1 MKQRLQLRKMAA
13 TAVLGALATGALAM
27 PQEVIA
33 SSPIPTPIPANSD
46 WLTTINYF
54 RAMVGVPAVAENPS
68 WSAGAVA
75 HSTWMVE
82 TSTIAHDEPN
92 GGPFTTVEGDL
103 AGNNGNVAVSSN
115 VATTARE
122 HIELWMSGPFH
133 ALGVLRPQLTQVG
146 YGQFNKASAS
156 RWRSGATL
164 DVLRGLNFSIA
175 RPTTPITFPGNGTS
189 TSLTE
194 FITESPNPLDFC
206 SWTGEAGLPV
216 LAMMPE
222 ETSGGTAT
230 MTGPSGPL
238 EVCSI
243 GASNTTG
250 VASQILDA
258 DNAVVVIPRRPL
270 TAGTYTVS
278 ITTSARNVTWSFTVD
293 PSVADGVA
301 STLALTSATGP
312 VSTFQP
318 LAPARLVDTRSSIGA
333 TRLGA
338 NQVTRIDVAGK
349 KGVPATAAAVS
360 ANFTIVESD
369 KAGFLTV
376 YPCGPTPPD
385 VSTLNFGAGEAV
397 PNQATVPLDATGDLC
412 VVSTANAHLLVD
424 VNGALVESGP
434 DRYAAVSPE
443 RIMDTRNG
451 LGGSYRLAANATAR
465 LAVVGKAGVPAG
477 ATAVALNVTAVNAGG
492 AGYISVYPCGAVP
505 DASNLNVTLGTT
517 RPNLVIV
524 PLSATGEVCLRAAE
538 AGTDLLADVAGYYS
552 PAATQRYTPL
562 APVRMLDTRAT
573 RADLNGGSGG
583 AVIAAERVVRVM
595 VAGQRGIP
603 ANAKAVSI
611 NLTVTG
617 PRSGGFVTAY
627 PCGTVPNVSNV
638 NFAGS
643 DTANAA
649 QVTLDSSGALC
660 LWSSAATHL
669 LFDVNG
675 VWA

>member
-1 MKQRLQLRKMAA
+1 MAA
-13 TAVLGALATGALAM
+13 TAVLGALASGAMALPNGAT
-27 PQEVIA
+27 A
-33 SSPIPTPIPANSD
+33 SSPVPTPIPANSD
-46 WLTTINYF
+46 WLTTVNYF
-54 RAMVGVPAVAENPS
+54 RAMVGVPAVAENLS
-68 WSAGAVA
+68 WSTGSVA
-75 HSTWMVE
+75 HSNWMVE
-82 TSTIAHDEPN
+82 TGTIAHDEPN
-92 GGPFTTVEGDL
+92 GGPFTTPEGDL

-115 VATTARE
+115 VNTTARE

-133 ALGVLRPQLTQVG
+133 ALGILRPQLTQVG
-146 YGQFNKASAS
+146 YGQVNKATAT
-156 RWRSGATL
+156 RWRSAATL
-164 DVLRGLNFSIA
+164 DVLRGLDFNIA

-189 TSLTE
+189 TSLTQ

-216 LAMMPE
+216 FAMMPE
-222 ETSGGTAT
+222 ETTGGVAT
-230 MTGPSGPL
+230 MTGPAGPL

-243 GASNTTG
+243 GSASSTG

-258 DNAVVVIPRRPL
+258 DNAVIVIPRRPL
-270 TAGTYTVS
+270 TTGTYNVS
-278 ITTSARNVTWSFTVD
+278 ITTASRTVAWSFNVD
-293 PSVADGVA
+293 PSVADGAPVA
-301 STLALTSATGP
+301 PPSPLPPTTATGP
-312 VSTFQP
+312 LSTFLP
-318 LAPARLVDTRSSIGA
+318 LAPERLVDTRGSIGA
-333 TRLGA
+333 TRLVAG
-338 NQVTRIDVAGK
+338 QVTRIDVAGK
-349 KGVPATAAAVS
+349 KGVPTNAAAVS

-385 VSTLNFGAGEAV
+385 VSTLNFGAGEAI

-412 VVSTANAHLLVD
+412 VVSTANAHLIVD
-424 VNGALVESGP
+424 VNGALADGAP

-443 RIMDTRNG
+443 RILDTRNG
-451 LGGSYRLAANATAR
+451 LGGSLRLAANATAR

-492 AGYISVYPCGAVP
+492 GGFVTVYPCGAVP
-505 DASNLNVTLGTT
+505 NASNLNVSLGTT

-524 PLSATGEVCLRAAE
+524 PLSAAGEVCLRAAE
-538 AGTDLLADVAGYYS
+538 AATDLLADVAGYYS
-552 PAATQRYTPL
+552 PVATQKFTPL
-562 APVRMLDTRAT
+562 APVRMLDTRSS
-573 RADLNGGSGG
+573 RADLNGGSAG
-583 AVIAAERVVRVM
+583 AVVPAQRVVRV
-595 VAGQRGIP
+595 VIAGQRGVP

-617 PRSGGFVTAY
+617 ARGGGFVTAY

-638 NFAGS
+638 NFAGA

-649 QVTLDSSGALC
+649 QVTLDSGGALC
-660 LWSSAATHL
+660 LWSSATTHL